1 MMCYETSMPAAA
13 RPSART
19 PTVAID
25 VTPLLGARSGIGAAV
40 AEIIAALGAIGTG
53 PELVPYTLSWRARNH
68 KADVPPDTQFIPIP
82 ARVLLRSWAR
92 GELPRVDHWLRPA
105 QVVHATNYLAPPSR
119 LPTLVSM
126 YDCSFVR
133 YPELCTPEV
142 RAFEPIVRRA
152 IARGAT
158 VHTGSEFV
166 ANEIEDVFGSGLRAA
181 GRIVVIPLGIPA
193 LGDESALPPSLSELL
208 DHRPFVLAIGTL
220 EPRKN
225 LPHLVGA
232 FSVLADTHP
241 DLHLVLAGHDGPA
254 RPAID
259 DAIARLSS
267 AARAR
272 VIVTG
277 SVDDAGKRALLERAS
292 VLAYP
297 SIYEGF
303 GFPLL
308 EAMTIGVPVV
318 AARAGSIPEV
328 AGDAALLIEPTDETA
343 LAGALEQALSDDAI
357 RARLIARGHDQ
368 VRAFSWEDTARGLT
382 SCYRRLATE

>member
-1 MMCYETSMPAAA
+1 MCYETSVTSPAP
-13 RPSART
+13 PSARN

-25 VTPLLGARSGIGAAV
+25 VTPLLGARSGIGATV
-40 AEIIAALGAIGTG
+40 AEIVTALGAMQAG
-53 PELVPYTLSWRARNH
+53 PQLVPYTLSWRARNH
-68 KADVPPDTQFIPIP
+68 KADVPGDTQFIPIP
-82 ARVLLRSWAR
+82 ARVLLRAWAR
-92 GELPRVDHWLRPA
+92 GNTPRVDRWLRRS

-119 LPTLVSM
+119 LPTLVSV

-133 YPELCTPEV
+133 YPELCTREV
-142 RAFEPIVRRA
+142 RAFEPIVRHS

-166 ANEIEDVFGSGLRAA
+166 ANEIEDAFGAGLRAA
-181 GRIVVIPLGIPA
+181 GRIVVIPLGIPS
-193 LGDESALPPSLSELL
+193 LGDASALSPALAETL

-232 FSVLADTHP
+232 FGVLADAHP

-254 RPAID
+254 RPAVD
-259 DAIARLSS
+259 DAIARLAGAS
-267 AARAR
+267 RAR

-303 GFPLL
+303 GFPVL
-308 EAMTIGVPVV
+308 EAMALGVPVV

-343 LAGALEQALSDDAI
+343 LAGALEQALSDDAT
-357 RARLIARGHDQ
+357 RAQLIARGHDQ
-368 VRAFSWEDTARGLT
+368 VRSFSWEDTARALA
-382 SCYRRLATE
+382 SCYRGLATQ